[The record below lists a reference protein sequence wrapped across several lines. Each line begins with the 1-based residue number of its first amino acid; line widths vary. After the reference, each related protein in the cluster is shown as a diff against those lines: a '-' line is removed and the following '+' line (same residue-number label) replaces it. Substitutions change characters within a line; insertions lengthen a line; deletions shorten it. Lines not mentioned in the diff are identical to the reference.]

1 MILSVT
7 NPIYDAPFKYL
18 MEDERI
24 AKTILSALLK
34 KNVVQVEMRPHEY
47 TNKNKDYQVAM
58 FRVDFAATVREE
70 DANGNAKDHH
80 VLVEL
85 QKTWIETETLRFRR
99 YLGTHYSDENNMKVE
114 GKKGKYALP
123 MVAVYLLGHRVGN
136 IEAPI
141 FYCNHKVLDYEGN
154 EVTEGIP
161 DPFVESLTHDS
172 IIVQIP
178 LLHELVNG
186 RLKKVLSVFDQTFTD
201 PSDKQLIQLNEDDY
215 QGDKDME
222 YILRKLTSATVD
234 AELRKDMDVE
244 DEYYSLLESRDTTIM
259 SMDRRIK
266 QQISQLD
273 EQKTQLDEQKT
284 QLDEQKTQLDEQ
296 KTQLDEQKTQLDEQ
310 KTQLDEQK
318 TQLDE
323 QKTQLD
329 EQKTQ
334 LDEQRQQLA
343 NFARAMAS
351 SGMDESQIAKATG
364 LDLSVIHTLLL

>member
-24 AKTILSALLK
+24 AKIILSALLK
-34 KNVVQVEMRPHEY
+34 KNVVAVEMRPHEY

-70 DANGNAKDHH
+70 DEHGVVKDHH
-80 VLVEL
+80 VLVEV

-99 YLGTHYSDENNMKVE
+99 YLGTHYSDENNMKVD

-136 IEAPI
+136 IEEPI
-141 FYCNHKVLDYEGN
+141 FYCNHKVLDYDGN
-154 EVTEGIP
+154 EVTAGIP

-186 RLKKVLSVFDQTFTD
+186 RLKKVLSVFDQTFAD
-201 PSDKQLIQLNEDDY
+201 PCDKQLIKLNEADY

-234 AELRKDMDVE
+234 ADLRKDMDVE
-244 DEYYSLLESRDTTIM
+244 DEYYSVLESRDTTIM
-259 SMDRRIK
+259 NMDKRIK
-266 QQISQLD
+266 QQKSLLD
-273 EQKTQLDEQKT
+273 EQQS
-284 QLDEQKTQLDEQ
+284 
-296 KTQLDEQKTQLDEQ
+296 
-310 KTQLDEQK
+310 
-318 TQLDE
+318 
-323 QKTQLD
+323 
-329 EQKTQ
+329 Q

-343 NFARAMAS
+343 NFARAMANN
-351 SGMDESQIAKATG
+351 GMNEEQIAKATG
-364 LDLSVIHTLLL
+364 VELAVIHSLLQV

>member
-24 AKTILSALLK
+24 AKIILSALLK
-34 KNVVQVEMRPHEY
+34 KNVVKVEMRPHEY

-58 FRVDFAATVREE
+58 FRVDFAATVREKDE
-70 DANGNAKDHH
+70 DGVVKDHH

-99 YLGTHYSDENNMKVE
+99 YLGAHYSDENNMKIE

-136 IEAPI
+136 IEEPI
-141 FYCNHKVLDYEGN
+141 FYCNHKVFDYEGN
-154 EVTEGIP
+154 EVTDGIP

-186 RLKKVLSVFDQTFTD
+186 RLKKVFSVFDQTFAD
-201 PSDKQLIQLNEDDY
+201 PSDKQLIQLNEKDY
-215 QGDKDME
+215 EGDKDME

-244 DEYYSLLESRDTTIM
+244 DEYYSVLESRDTTIM
-259 SMDRRIK
+259 KMDKR
-266 QQISQLD
+266 ISQQQSLLD
-273 EQKTQLDEQKT
+273 QQQSLLDQ
-284 QLDEQKTQLDEQ
+284 
-296 KTQLDEQKTQLDEQ
+296 
-310 KTQLDEQK
+310 
-318 TQLDE
+318 
-323 QKTQLD
+323 
-329 EQKTQ
+329 
-334 LDEQRQQLA
+334 QRQQLT

-351 SGMDESQIAKATG
+351 NGMSEEQIAKATG
-364 LDLSVIHTLLL
+364 VELTVIHTLLHI

>member
-24 AKTILSALLK
+24 AKIILSALLK
-34 KNVVQVEMRPHEY
+34 KNVVKVEMRPHEY

-58 FRVDFAATVREE
+58 FRVDFAATVREKDE
-70 DANGNAKDHH
+70 DGVVKDHH

-99 YLGTHYSDENNMKVE
+99 YLGAHYSDENNMKIE

-136 IEAPI
+136 IEEPI
-141 FYCNHKVLDYEGN
+141 FYCNHKVFDYEGN
-154 EVTEGIP
+154 EVTDGIP

-186 RLKKVLSVFDQTFTD
+186 RLKKVLSVFDQTFAD
-201 PSDKQLIQLNEDDY
+201 PSDKQLIQLNEKDY
-215 QGDKDME
+215 EGDKDME

-244 DEYYSLLESRDTTIM
+244 DEYYSVLESRDTTIM
-259 SMDRRIK
+259 KMDKR
-266 QQISQLD
+266 ISQQQSLLD
-273 EQKTQLDEQKT
+273 Q
-284 QLDEQKTQLDEQ
+284 
-296 KTQLDEQKTQLDEQ
+296 
-310 KTQLDEQK
+310 
-318 TQLDE
+318 
-323 QKTQLD
+323 
-329 EQKTQ
+329 
-334 LDEQRQQLA
+334 QRQQLT

-351 SGMDESQIAKATG
+351 NGMSEEQIAKATG
-364 LDLSVIHTLLL
+364 VELTVIHTLLHI